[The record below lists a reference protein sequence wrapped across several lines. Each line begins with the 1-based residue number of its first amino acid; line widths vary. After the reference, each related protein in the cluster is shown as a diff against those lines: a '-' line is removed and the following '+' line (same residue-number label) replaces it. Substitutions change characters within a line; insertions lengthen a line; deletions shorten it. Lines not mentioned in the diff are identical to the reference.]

1 MARSLTRGARRRE
14 QTIHE
19 IVDHAVAVM
28 DEVGVAGLSMSEV
41 ARRVGIRPPSLYKY
55 FPSRLALFD
64 RLFRDGQQANLDA
77 FRAGADTA
85 TAPGLN
91 TLTAALEASGRWA
104 LANQSLAK
112 LLFSRPV
119 PGFEPSAEAFA
130 PSLAMVADVQQ
141 MLRDAV
147 ELGELKREAAGPE
160 GLSIVS
166 ILTTGVLSQQLSN
179 EPDAGYDDGRYTRLA
194 PRLFAMFT
202 KYYEVP

>member
-1 MARSLTRGARRRE
+1 MARSLTRGERRR
-14 QTIHE
+14 QDTIQE
-19 IVDHAVAVM
+19 ILDHAVAVM

-64 RLFRDGQQANLDA
+64 LLFRDGQQANLEA
-77 FRAGADTA
+77 FRAGAETA
-85 TAPGLN
+85 APGLQA
-91 TLTAALEASGRWA
+91 LAAGLEASGRWA

-130 PSLAMVADVQQ
+130 PSLDMVADVQQ

-147 ELGELKREAAGPE
+147 ALGELRPEAAGPD
-160 GLSIVS
+160 GLTIVS

-179 EPDAGYDDGRYTRLA
+179 EPDAAFDDGRYTRLA
-194 PRLFAMFT
+194 PRLFDMFT

>member
-1 MARSLTRGARRRE
+1 MTISQTRGGRRRS
-14 QTIHE
+14 QTIQE
-19 IVDHAVAVM
+19 ILDHAVAVM

-41 ARRVGIRPPSLYKY
+41 ARRVGIQPPSLYKY

-64 RLFRDGQQANLDA
+64 RLFHDGQQANLDTL
-77 FRAGADTA
+77 RAAAGQAP
-85 TAPGLN
+85 PGLRA
-91 TLTAALEASGRWA
+91 LTAALEASGRWA

-147 ELGELKREAAGPE
+147 ELGELRPEAAGPD
-160 GLSIVS
+160 GLTVVS
-166 ILTTGVLSQQLSN
+166 ILTTGVLSQQLAN
-179 EPDAGYDDGRYTRLA
+179 EPDATFDDGRYTRLA
-194 PRLFAMFT
+194 PRLFDMFT
-202 KYYEVP
+202 RYFAP

>member
-1 MARSLTRGARRRE
+1 MVRSQTRGERRRQE
-14 QTIHE
+14 TIQE
-19 IVDHAVAVM
+19 ILDHAVAVM

-64 RLFRDGQQANLDA
+64 ALFGDGQRANLEA
-77 FRAGADTA
+77 FRAGAA
-85 TAPGLN
+85 TAPPGIAA
-91 TLTAALEASGRWA
+91 LTAALEASGRWA

-130 PSLAMVADVQQ
+130 PSLEMVADVQR

-147 ELGELKREAAGPE
+147 ARGELTPAAAGPD
-160 GLSIVS
+160 GLTIVS
-166 ILTTGVLSQQLSN
+166 ILTTGILSQQLAN
-179 EPDAGYDDGRYTRLA
+179 EPDAAFDDGRYTRLA
-194 PRLFAMFT
+194 PRIFDMFIR
-202 KYYEVP
+202 YHQP

>member
-1 MARSLTRGARRRE
+1 MARSLTRGERRRE

-19 IVDHAVAVM
+19 ILDHAVAVM

-41 ARRVGIRPPSLYKY
+41 ARRVGMRPPSLYKY

-64 RLFRDGQQANLDA
+64 MLFRDGQQANLDA
-77 FRAGADTA
+77 FRVGAA
-85 TAPGLN
+85 TAQPGLGA
-91 TLTAALEASGRWA
+91 LTAALEASGRWA
-104 LANQSLAK
+104 LANQSLAM

-119 PGFEPSAEAFA
+119 PGFEPSPEAFA
-130 PSLAMVADVQQ
+130 PSLEMVADVQQ

-147 ELGELKREAAGPE
+147 RRRELKAEAAGPD
-160 GLSIVS
+160 GLTIVS

-179 EPDAGYDDGRYTRLA
+179 EPDATFDEGRYTRLT
-194 PRLFAMFT
+194 PRLFDMFI